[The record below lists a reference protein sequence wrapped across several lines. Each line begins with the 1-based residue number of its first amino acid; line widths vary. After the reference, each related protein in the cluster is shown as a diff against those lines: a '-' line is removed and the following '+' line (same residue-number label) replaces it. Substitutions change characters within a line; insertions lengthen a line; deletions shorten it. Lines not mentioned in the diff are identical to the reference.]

1 MFWILGRRLRELE
14 SLRAEVAGRDP
25 RLPQDVGTLGKRGV
39 IVSKWYLKRFDRRGI
54 DAFRRDLGTLLLV
67 SGHYF
72 DVLKLLSDIK
82 EAEKNPNA
90 LGLERELA
98 LLKQTAIDR
107 VSGSTV
113 HGFRYP
119 QEEDWPEI

>member
-1 MFWILGRRLRELE
+1 MFWIQGRRLRELE
-14 SLRAEVAGRDP
+14 SLRAEVAGKDP
-25 RLPQDVGTLGKRGV
+25 RLPQDVGTLAKRGV
-39 IVSKWYLKRFDRRGI
+39 SVSKWYLKRFDRRGI
-54 DAFRRDLGTLLLV
+54 DAFRRDLGRLLLV

-72 DVLKLLSDIK
+72 EVLELLSDIK

-107 VSGSTV
+107 LSGSTV

-119 QEEDWPEI
+119 QEEDFPEV